1 MATVAT
7 GQRSFD
13 PDDFI
18 DVERER
24 QLDEQRQREELS
36 QSRQRMRQDARDDP
50 STISNAERAEL
61 ARQQNL
67 EANRRRLRAL
77 MGVTN
82 DDNIELSADDVKMI
96 NDPNIRLMSNGD
108 IVRKTGRDV
117 IRSSGQFSRA
127 NLLLGLGD
135 VSPPKRTRKKTAT
148 DKKMSKALRQANE
161 KFRTSKGKLRKGATQ
176 AQIMRYAHKLLRKM

>member
-1 MATVAT
+1 MALVAT

-18 DVERER
+18 DVDRER
-24 QLDEQRQREELS
+24 ALDEQRQREEMARD
-36 QSRQRMRQDARDDP
+36 RQRMRQERREDQGMM
-50 STISNAERAEL
+50 SSAERAEMI
-61 ARQQNL
+61 RQQNL

-77 MGVTN
+77 MDVTN
-82 DDNIELSADDVKMI
+82 DDNIQLSPDDVKMI
-96 NDPNIRLMSNGD
+96 NDPNMRLMSNGD

-127 NLLLGLGD
+127 NLLMGID
-135 VSPPKRTRKKTAT
+135 VSPRTRKKTAT
-148 DKKMSKALRQANE
+148 DKKMSKALRQANK
-161 KFRTSKGKLRKGATQ
+161 KFRTAKGKLRKGATQ